1 MAKTVDCLI
10 SVFAKA
16 PDAGQVKSRLIPLLG
31 ADGAAQF
38 HEDCVMRTLET
49 ACLSSVGQ
57 VELCCAPDVNH
68 AFFARCAGHFGVAL
82 TPQGGGDLG
91 ARMQRA
97 LARGLAR
104 HAKTVIIGCDC
115 PALTAHD
122 LREAAHALDAA
133 DAVFSPAE
141 DGGYVLVG
149 GRKADARLFEDVTW
163 GDEQVMEKTR
173 ANLAAMGWTWHELA
187 TRWDVDRPED
197 YLRLKKSGLSMF
209 L

>member
-1 MAKTVDCLI
+1 MAGTTDCLI

-31 ADGAAQF
+31 AAGAAKF

-49 ACLSSVGQ
+49 ARASEAGA
-57 VELCCAPDVNH
+57 VELCCAPDTDH
-68 AFFARCAGHFGVAL
+68 AFFVRCAESFDVAL
-82 TPQGGGDLG
+82 APQGCGDLG

-104 HAKTVIIGCDC
+104 HAKTIIIGCDC
-115 PALTAHD
+115 PALTVGD
-122 LREAAHALDAA
+122 LSDAAHALDTV

-149 GRKADARLFEDVTW
+149 GRKEDARIFENVTW
-163 GDEQVMEKTR
+163 GNERVMEKTR
-173 ANLAAMGWTWHELA
+173 NNLTALGWKWRELA
-187 TRWDVDRPED
+187 MRWDVDRPED
-197 YLRLKKSGLSMF
+197 YLRLGKSGLMEVV
-209 L
+209 